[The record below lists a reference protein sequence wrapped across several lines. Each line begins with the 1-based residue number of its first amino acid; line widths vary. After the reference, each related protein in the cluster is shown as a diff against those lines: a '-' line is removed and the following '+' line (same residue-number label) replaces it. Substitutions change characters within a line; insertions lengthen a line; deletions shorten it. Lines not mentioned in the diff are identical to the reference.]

1 LAGDGG
7 GVLVVSDS
15 DVLRDLLTVILKQQG
30 FRVTAFARRG
40 PAQEA
45 VVARRVSSVV
55 ADVRPVAAEGRSFAA
70 WLASC
75 GLRMVT
81 VLVVDRG
88 EGGDLARDL
97 GAKVL
102 SAQTL
107 ERGGGADW
115 TGWLRPGDPGE
126 GRA

>member
-1 LAGDGG
+1 MAADGT

-15 DVLRDLLTVILKQQG
+15 DVLRDLLAVILKQQG
-30 FRVTAFARRG
+30 YRVTAAADRAS
-40 PAQEA
+40 AQEA

-55 ADVRPVAAEGRSFAA
+55 ADVRPVAAEGRAFAA
-70 WLASC
+70 WLPSC
-75 GLRMVT
+75 GIRVKT
-81 VLVVDRG
+81 VIVVDRG

-97 GAKVL
+97 RAKVL

-107 ERGGGADW
+107 ERGDGAEW